1 MLSIVIKVF
10 ALLYVLSCVAIISWR
25 QVIFCSR
32 NRTRVGLEE
41 KKNKRELRGERG
53 ETVIEVYFMREEF
66 IFNF

>member
-1 MLSIVIKVF
+1 
-10 ALLYVLSCVAIISWR
+10 
-25 QVIFCSR
+25 
-32 NRTRVGLEE
+32 VGLEE